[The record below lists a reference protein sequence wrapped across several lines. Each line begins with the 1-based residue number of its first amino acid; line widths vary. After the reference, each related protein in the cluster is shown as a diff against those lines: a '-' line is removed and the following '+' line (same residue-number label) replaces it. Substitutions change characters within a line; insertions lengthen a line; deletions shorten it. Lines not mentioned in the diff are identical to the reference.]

1 VPRSLL
7 VLVATALMALG
18 FVRGEGDAGRSL
30 RLGGAV
36 MEMLSGRSSLWVL
49 TCDSGCVGEART
61 SKGRIVRID
70 PYHRRVMASAPV
82 EHPISFAVGRRGV
95 YVLDIDR
102 GTVRRLG
109 GRSLRV
115 LATLKLTLPF
125 RFSARDN
132 RFLPEA
138 VAVGRTAV
146 WVATARCAL
155 AHVNV
160 LLGRVV
166 GTVRLPCDA
175 FSGMAVAPGAVWLAE
190 GLAGVYR
197 IDPLTNR
204 VSARLH
210 IRVAGLSDGQLNAE
224 QVFVGRRTVLAIGAK
239 AVGTVAT
246 TSYGLARIDPTR
258 NHVGAISPLPSGP
271 GGLAVT
277 FGSGSLWVARVG
289 GSTVERIDP
298 ETGRVIASVPAAVGN
313 VLALA
318 GGHLWTSSGD
328 GRIVELASRAERR

>member
-1 VPRSLL
+1 MPRSVL
-7 VLVATALMALG
+7 VLVAIALVALG
-18 FVRGEGDAGRSL
+18 LARGEGGGGRSL

-36 MEMLSGRSSLWVL
+36 VEMHSGQGSLWVL
-49 TCDSGCVGEART
+49 TCDSGCVGEARA
-61 SKGRIVRID
+61 SKGRVVRID
-70 PYHRRVMASAPV
+70 PYRGRVLASAAV
-82 EHPISFAVGRRGV
+82 EHPIAFAVGRDDV

-102 GTVRRLG
+102 GTVRRLD

-155 AHVNV
+155 AHADV

-166 GTVRLPCDA
+166 GSVRLPCDA

-197 IDPLTNR
+197 IDPRRNR
-204 VSARLH
+204 VSARLR
-210 IRVAGLSDGQLNAE
+210 IRVAGISDGQLNAE

-246 TSYGLARIDPTR
+246 TSYALARIDPTR
-258 NHVGAISPLPSGP
+258 NHVRALSPLPAGP

-277 FGSGSLWVARVG
+277 FGNGSLWVARLG

-298 ETGRVIASVPAAVGN
+298 ETGRVIARIPAAVGN
-313 VLALA
+313 VLAFA

-328 GRIVELASRAERR
+328 GRIFKLASRS